1 MLTTVLQLIDSL
13 FPPPVVIATLR
24 GTKKD
29 ALIPLYV
36 PQTITGCTA
45 LTNYQDPLVRAAIIA
60 NKFHNY
66 SLATNQLATLL
77 HLHFR
82 DYDLSHTMFIPIPL
96 SSARQ
101 KERGYNQVTKVV
113 QAAKLPMIPLLTR
126 TRHTAPQTSLPR
138 AERFDNMRNAF
149 HPLPIAI
156 PKHITH
162 FVIVDDVITTSA
174 TMHAAKA
181 ALLPAL
187 PLDATVTLLAF
198 AH

>member
-1 MLTTVLQLIDSL
+1 MLTTVLQLIDSI
-13 FPPPVVIATLR
+13 FPPPAVIATLR

-29 ALIPLYV
+29 TLISSYA

-45 LTNYQDPLVRAAIIA
+45 LTNYQSPLVRAAIIA

-77 HLHFR
+77 QYHFR
-82 DYDLSHTMFIPIPL
+82 DHDLTHTIFIPIPL
-96 SSARQ
+96 SSTRQ
-101 KERGYNQVTKVV
+101 KERGYNQVTKVLK
-113 QAAKLPMIPLLTR
+113 AAKLPMIPLLTR

-156 PKHITH
+156 PKYVTH
-162 FVIVDDVITTSA
+162 FIIVDDVTTTSA

-181 ALLPAL
+181 ALLPVL
-187 PLDATVTLLAF
+187 PPDATVTLLAF